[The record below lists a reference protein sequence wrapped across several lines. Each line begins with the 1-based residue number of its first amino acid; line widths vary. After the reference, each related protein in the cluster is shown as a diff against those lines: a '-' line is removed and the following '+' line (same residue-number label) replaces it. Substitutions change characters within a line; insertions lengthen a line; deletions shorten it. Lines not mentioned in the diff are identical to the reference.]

1 MAAPSLKRARMEASP
16 DVGVGL
22 SVGWCWEGRG
32 KDAHCNAVSF
42 FMFCVVVQSEK
53 RGVFELAVGWW

>member
-1 MAAPSLKRARMEASP
+1 MEASP